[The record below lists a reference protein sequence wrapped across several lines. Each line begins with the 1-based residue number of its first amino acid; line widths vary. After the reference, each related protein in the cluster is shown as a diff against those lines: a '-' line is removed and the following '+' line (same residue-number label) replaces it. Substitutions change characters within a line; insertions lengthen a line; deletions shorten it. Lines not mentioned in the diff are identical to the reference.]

1 MNLITPEFGIIFWQT
16 VTFLVV
22 ILVLGKFAWKPI
34 LQMINE
40 REGYIKQSLDN
51 AHEAKQLLVE
61 IKKEQTQLL
70 ENSNRDREKII
81 SEALASKNT
90 ILETAINEAKQISER
105 LVADSREAMVTEKQL
120 AFDRLKN
127 EVLLL
132 SVQVAEKLMVKE
144 LDTDNKQEALVRR
157 LIKET
162 NLN

>member
-61 IKKEQTQLL
+61 LKKEQTQLL
-70 ENSNRDREKII
+70 ENSNREREKII
-81 SEALASKNT
+81 NEVLASKT
-90 ILETAINEAKQISER
+90 AILETAVNEAKQISER